1 MIRRFSL
8 WILILLFAS
17 TAIAQDYSSSKGSST
32 AIAQNFNS
40 SQESSTVIAQ
50 DSKSGVNATTP
61 GMNSTTAIVSTAS
74 PIPVEL
80 FAGHSRFVIS
90 FSIARKFTDK
100 TRFGF
105 LASSYMAVD
114 YGNDKTNNESMNVA
128 LLSYEVLKGLNIVAG
143 AALHSAWG
151 FRPFSGLQYQLWAGD
166 FSATA
171 TSGFYLTES
180 HNFETKGFIE
190 YKPKLSENWSL
201 LTRAEGQYNIS
212 METDRHDRSRIYA
225 RLGLT
230 FKTVGF
236 GLAANWDWYGPL
248 KNNKENFG
256 IFVRKAFR

>member
-1 MIRRFSL
+1 MIKRFSL
-8 WILILLFAS
+8 WVLIFLSAS
-17 TAIAQDYSSSKGSST
+17 TAIAQD
-32 AIAQNFNS
+32 FNS
-40 SQESSTVIAQ
+40 SQESSTVISQ
-50 DSKSGVNATTP
+50 DSKSG
-61 GMNSTTAIVSTAS
+61 VSTAS

-80 FAGHSRFVIS
+80 FAGHSRFVIN
-90 FSIARKFTDK
+90 FSIARKFTEK
-100 TRFGF
+100 SRFGF
-105 LASSYMAVD
+105 QVLSNMAAD

-128 LLSYEVLKGLNIVAG
+128 LLNFEVLKGLNVVAG

-151 FRPFSGLQYQLWAGD
+151 FRPFSGLQYQLSAGN

-180 HNFETKGFIE
+180 HNFENKGFIE
-190 YKPKLSENWSL
+190 YRPRLSENWSL

-212 METDRHDRSRIYA
+212 MESERHDRSRIYA

-230 FKTVGF
+230 RKTIGF

-248 KNNKENFG
+248 KSSKENFG

>member
-17 TAIAQDYSSSKGSST
+17 TAIAQDYSSSQGSST
-32 AIAQNFNS
+32 AL
-40 SQESSTVIAQ
+40 AQ
-50 DSKSGVNATTP
+50 DSKYGVNAAIIGVNAT
-61 GMNSTTAIVSTAS
+61 NSRVSTAS

-80 FAGHSRFVIS
+80 FAGHNRFVIN

-100 TRFGF
+100 SRFGF
-105 LASSYMAVD
+105 QASTYMAAD

-151 FRPFSGLQYQLWAGD
+151 FRPFSGLQYQLSAGD
-166 FSATA
+166 FFATA

-180 HNFETKGFIE
+180 HNFETKGFVE
-190 YKPKLSENWSL
+190 YRPRLSEYWSL
-201 LTRAEGQYNIS
+201 LTRAEGQYNIN
-212 METDRHDRSRIYA
+212 METDKHSKSRIYA

-230 FKTVGF
+230 FKTIGF

-248 KNNKENFG
+248 KSSKDNFG
-256 IFVRKAFR
+256 IFVRKSFR